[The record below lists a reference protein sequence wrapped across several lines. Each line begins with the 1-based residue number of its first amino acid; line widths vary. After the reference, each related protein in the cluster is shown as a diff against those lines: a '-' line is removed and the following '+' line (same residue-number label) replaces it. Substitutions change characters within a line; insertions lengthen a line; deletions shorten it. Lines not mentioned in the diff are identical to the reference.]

1 MSMSA
6 GSCTNICLRLY
17 TMKARSRSMTSIDVS
32 TNYLGLQLKNPLV
45 ASASPLTK
53 RVDLVR
59 RLEDAGASALVMYS
73 LFEEQI
79 THESLELDYFL
90 HRGTEVFSE
99 ALSYFPDLDH
109 YNMGTEPYL
118 DHVHA
123 VKQAVNI
130 PVIGSLNGISTGGW
144 IEYARRIEQAGA
156 DALELNIYSLP
167 TDPNLTGAELEE
179 EYMKLVRDVRAT
191 VKIPIALKLSPF
203 FTSIPN
209 MAKRFVEAGANGLVL
224 FNRFYQPDFDLDAL
238 EVVPNLELSTS
249 SELRL
254 PLRWIAI
261 LYGRIAADFA
271 LTSGVHT
278 AQDVLKAMMAGAN
291 VAMMTSTLLTN
302 GIGRLMHILNDLQE
316 WMEAH
321 EYDSIATMK
330 GSMSQRAVAE
340 PAAFERANY
349 MKALSSLDRYLSA
362 PSFWAVGAPQA
373 AG

>member
-1 MSMSA
+1 MA
-6 GSCTNICLRLY
+6 
-17 TMKARSRSMTSIDVS
+17 SIDLS

-45 ASASPLTK
+45 ASASPLSK
-53 RVDLVR
+53 SVDLVR
-59 RLEDAGASALVMYS
+59 RLQDAGASAIVMYS

-109 YNMGTEPYL
+109 YNMGAEPYL
-118 DHVHA
+118 DHVRA

-156 DALELNIYSLP
+156 DALELNIYALP
-167 TDPNLTGAELEE
+167 TDSNLTGAELEE

-224 FNRFYQPDFDLDAL
+224 FNRFYQPDFDLDTL

-271 LTSGVHT
+271 LTGGVHT
-278 AQDVLKAMMAGAN
+278 ALDVVKAMMAGAS
-291 VAMMTSTLLTN
+291 VAMMTSELLEH
-302 GIGRLMHILNDLQE
+302 GIGQLTAILANLQE
-316 WMEAH
+316 WMVEH

-349 MKALSSLDRYLSA
+349 MKALSSFDRYLPA
-362 PSFWAVGAPQA
+362 QA
-373 AG
+373 F